1 MGFFKIMFLITAP
14 IAGLT
19 IAAFRLGNKLPLA
32 SRFFGNYI
40 GLGYV
45 YFKSIITYIKP
56 VDHLPFEMISL
67 ARKTSQQV
75 KLLIVL
81 VTGTEE
87 IVKVDFEARQ
97 IGYKQQKRGDF

>member
-1 MGFFKIMFLITAP
+1 MGFLKIVFLITAP
-14 IAGLT
+14 LAGLT
-19 IAAFRLGNKLPLA
+19 IAAFRLGNQLPLA
-32 SRFFGNYI
+32 SRLFGNYI

-75 KLLIVL
+75 TSLLVL
-81 VTGTEE
+81 VAGIEE
-87 IVKVDFEARQ
+87 RVEVDFEASQR
-97 IGYKQQKRGDF
+97 GY